1 MAGDG
6 VHGHNRR
13 RRQCCRI
20 QSVVFK
26 VFYQHFYRQ
35 NSRNVK
41 VSSKKQN
48 MWFKWPEVSN
58 LAYKVCACVCVYLH
72 LGLVQRGFCPFHAG
86 IRPRHLCRLYCMY
99 VNVALCVGPLWARV
113 CLHVRFLPGWLCVC
127 VFVYAYVYIRVFVFA
142 EQPCFML
149 LPVELRKFLCFLSGC
164 WLLSRC
170 CSSCCGTL
178 SSIGNFSSL
187 FHCFP
192 SQGRRDIVL
201 RGFLSNG
208 ATFAMQRLY

>member
-26 VFYQHFYRQ
+26 VFYQHFYLQ

-58 LAYKVCACVCVYLH
+58 LAYKVCVRAFVFTFIVYVP
-72 LGLVQRGFCPFHAG
+72 LGL
-86 IRPRHLCRLYCMY
+86 
-99 VNVALCVGPLWARV
+99 N
-113 CLHVRFLPGWLCVC
+113 
-127 VFVYAYVYIRVFVFA
+127 
-142 EQPCFML
+142 
-149 LPVELRKFLCFLSGC
+149 
-164 WLLSRC
+164 
-170 CSSCCGTL
+170 
-178 SSIGNFSSL
+178 
-187 FHCFP
+187 
-192 SQGRRDIVL
+192 
-201 RGFLSNG
+201 
-208 ATFAMQRLY
+208 

>member
-26 VFYQHFYRQ
+26 VFYQHFYLQ

-58 LAYKVCACVCVYLH
+58 LAYEVCVRAFVFTFIVYVP
-72 LGLVQRGFCPFHAG
+72 LGL
-86 IRPRHLCRLYCMY
+86 
-99 VNVALCVGPLWARV
+99 N
-113 CLHVRFLPGWLCVC
+113 
-127 VFVYAYVYIRVFVFA
+127 
-142 EQPCFML
+142 
-149 LPVELRKFLCFLSGC
+149 
-164 WLLSRC
+164 
-170 CSSCCGTL
+170 
-178 SSIGNFSSL
+178 
-187 FHCFP
+187 
-192 SQGRRDIVL
+192 
-201 RGFLSNG
+201 
-208 ATFAMQRLY
+208 

>member
-1 MAGDG
+1 MSG
-6 VHGHNRR
+6 
-13 RRQCCRI
+13 
-20 QSVVFK
+20 
-26 VFYQHFYRQ
+26 FY
-35 NSRNVK
+35 
-41 VSSKKQN
+41 
-48 MWFKWPEVSN
+48 
-58 LAYKVCACVCVYLH
+58 LAD
-72 LGLVQRGFCPFHAG
+72 
-86 IRPRHLCRLYCMY
+86 
-99 VNVALCVGPLWARV
+99 
-113 CLHVRFLPGWLCVC
+113 CVC